1 MRMKTARIGDCIV
14 GDGHPCFISLEA
26 GATHTGLQSALEL
39 VRAAADAGADAV
51 KFQTILA
58 DELMAD
64 EDFEIAFE
72 SASGKSQESV
82 YNALK
87 RRELTLEEW
96 AEVKAFCDR
105 RGLLFISTPSGFET
119 VDWLKKLGA
128 AAIKVSKSDI
138 NHRVLIEYI
147 AQQGLPVILD
157 GRERF
162 EDVETAA
169 RICEDAGVE
178 DIVVMHCPSGYPAER
193 AGIHLSA
200 IKTIKET
207 FGYPVAYSDHSV
219 GEMMNY
225 VALGIGVNFI
235 EKTITLDRTTEA
247 VEHFMSLEATEVKS
261 FVEQIRISEAALGD
275 PRVIFSSRV
284 NKTLR
289 RSLIAKRDIQVGE
302 TLGLDNVD
310 FKRPGTHIPAD
321 SAENVLGKQAA
332 EAIVKG
338 TFLEWTDISE

>member
-200 IKTIKET
+200 VTIAILII
-207 FGYPVAYSDHSV
+207 VWV
-219 GEMMNY
+219 
-225 VALGIGVNFI
+225 VNTQVTAKAVLNQQFMQAI
-235 EKTITLDRTTEA
+235 TITIHPTQCFFCWLQQMGE
-247 VEHFMSLEATEVKS
+247 
-261 FVEQIRISEAALGD
+261 
-275 PRVIFSSRV
+275 
-284 NKTLR
+284 
-289 RSLIAKRDIQVGE
+289 LINRA
-302 TLGLDNVD
+302 
-310 FKRPGTHIPAD
+310 
-321 SAENVLGKQAA
+321 
-332 EAIVKG
+332 
-338 TFLEWTDISE
+338 